1 MLEDWQHK
9 CRRLTATGLCNA
21 EKIRIVENLRN
32 RFFLNGGRLY
42 VILRSQGAGEGL
54 DQSELREISRCQNV
68 KILCVK
74 RTVANAHANLSRR
87 RHPRAIG
94 RNGMYKRKRRPGLVA

>member
-1 MLEDWQHK
+1 MPPSYRYRSVQCREDPH
-9 CRRLTATGLCNA
+9 CREFA
-21 EKIRIVENLRN
+21 EPLFPEW
-32 RFFLNGGRLY
+32 GRLY

-74 RTVANAHANLSRR
+74 RTVANAHANLPRR